1 MKRKVLV
8 GLLAMVMMVGLLS
21 CASFIKNSYVT
32 LNSSKDFYYTAMGI
46 VAELQAQKLIDQAK
60 RDQINKIAKIYKEAH
75 NTAVDALEVYRIT
88 SLASDKEKV
97 TVAIANAVAKWAQVA
112 ALINAIKP
120 NAVPVTLPQ

>member
-1 MKRKVLV
+1 MKRKVLI

-21 CASFIKNSYVT
+21 CATFVKNSYVT
-32 LNSSKDFYYTAMGI
+32 FNSSKDFYYTAMGI
-46 VAELQAQKLIDQAK
+46 VAELQDQKLIDQAK

-75 NTAVDALEVYRIT
+75 NTAVDALEVYKKT

-97 TVAIANAVAKWAQVA
+97 TIAIANAVAKWAQVA

-120 NAVPVTLPQ
+120 NAVPSALPQ

>member
-1 MKRKVLV
+1 MKRKVLI

-21 CASFIKNSYVT
+21 CATFVKNSYVT

-46 VAELQAQKLIDQAK
+46 VAELQTQGIINQVK
-60 RDQINKIAKIYKEAH
+60 RDQINKIAKVYKEAH
-75 NTAVDALEVYRIT
+75 NTAVDALEVYEKT

-97 TVAIANAVAKWAQVA
+97 TVAIGNAVAKWAQVA

-120 NAVPVTLPQ
+120 NAVPSALPQ

>member
-8 GLLAMVMMVGLLS
+8 GFVTLVLLVGLMG
-21 CASFIKNSYVT
+21 CATFVKNSYVT

-60 RDQINKIAKIYKEAH
+60 RDQINKVAKVYKEAH
-75 NTAVDALEVYRIT
+75 NTAVDALDVYKKT
-88 SLASDKEKV
+88 SLVSDKEKV
-97 TVAIANAVAKWAQVA
+97 TTAIANAVAKWAQVA

>member
-1 MKRKVLV
+1 MKRKVLI

-21 CASFIKNSYVT
+21 CATFVKNSYVT

-75 NTAVDALEVYRIT
+75 NTAVDALEVYEKT

-97 TVAIANAVAKWAQVA
+97 TVAIGNAVAKWAQVA